1 MYSPSPSSDWKYLL
15 AAGLCAVLL
24 TPLAWADNILV
35 ITDSLHP
42 VYAPAGVR
50 IIELDRPDYIK
61 ARLATH
67 LPTDPARSTFLVQQ
81 RLKEG
86 GTALQQQLGA
96 AYQDVVDA
104 WTLGITK
111 IPAVVVD
118 RRFVIYGEP
127 DTAQAVIRIE
137 QYRRTQP

>member
-1 MYSPSPSSDWKYLL
+1 MPSPSPDRQYLL

-24 TPLAWADNILV
+24 TPLAWADDILV

-42 VYAPAGVR
+42 VQVPAGVR
-50 IIELDRPDYIK
+50 TIELDRPEYLK
-61 ARLATH
+61 ARLATQ
-67 LPTDPARSTFLVQQ
+67 LPTDSTRSALLVQQ

-86 GTALQQQLGA
+86 GTALQQQFGM

-104 WTLGITK
+104 WALGVTK

-118 RRFVIYGEP
+118 RRFVVYGEP
-127 DTAQAVIRIE
+127 DVAKAVALIE
-137 QYRRTQP
+137 EYRRAQP

>member
-1 MYSPSPSSDWKYLL
+1 MSSPSPDRQYLL

-24 TPLAWADNILV
+24 TPLAWADDILV

-42 VYAPAGVR
+42 VQVPAGVR
-50 IIELDRPDYIK
+50 TIELDRPEYLK
-61 ARLATH
+61 SRLATQ
-67 LPTDPARSTFLVQQ
+67 LPTDSTRSALLVQQ

-86 GTALQQQLGA
+86 GTVLQQQFGT

-104 WTLGITK
+104 WALGVTK

-118 RRFVIYGEP
+118 RRFVVYGEP
-127 DTAQAVIRIE
+127 DVAKAVALIE
-137 QYRRTQP
+137 EYRRAQP